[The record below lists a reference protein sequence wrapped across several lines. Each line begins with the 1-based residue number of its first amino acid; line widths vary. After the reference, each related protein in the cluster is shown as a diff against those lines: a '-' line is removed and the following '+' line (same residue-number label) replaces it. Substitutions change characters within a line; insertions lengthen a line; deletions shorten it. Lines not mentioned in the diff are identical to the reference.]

1 MKPTWV
7 MTDEEKKKKH
17 KTSIQ
22 DKTKPNIFVKPDSPV
37 SGKNKRKKKQ
47 SISDNEKDGKYWERR
62 RKNNA
67 AAKRSREER
76 LAKEASVAKQ
86 ANALVLENQKLTED
100 LKNALNENKK
110 LKLRLKKYEPNFS
123 I

>member
-76 LAKEASVAKQ
+76 LAKEALI
-86 ANALVLENQKLTED
+86 ANRSNFLVLENQKLTKD
-100 LKNALNENKK
+100 LKNTLDENQK
-110 LKLRLKKYEPNFS
+110 LRFRLKKYEP
-123 I
+123 